1 MTMTQWQPRYD
12 PDEHARRLDQG
23 TAPQGHGQPRQQPPP
38 QWPPQPQPPYQPQYQ
53 QPQPGWQQPP
63 PQFPPPGP
71 GHRQPPRKRKG
82 GLAAFLIG
90 GTAAVIVVIVIAA
103 AANSG
108 KTPAPSASSPAAPP
122 ASASAP
128 SSPAAAAAAA
138 QTVTYSV
145 TGSPADVTYGPA
157 GSDLSGHVPLHKTVK
172 LGNPSYYAISAQ
184 LQGGGT
190 VKCEISVNGKVVSKA
205 TATGGYNLAQCEI
218 VQDPFS
224 GGWQDANSA

>member
-1 MTMTQWQPRYD
+1 MTMTQWQPQYD
-12 PDEHARRLDQG
+12 PDAHARRLDQG
-23 TAPQGHGQPRQQPPP
+23 GAPQGYGQQRQQSPGQWPPPWQQQPP
-38 QWPPQPQPPYQPQYQ
+38 QY
-53 QPQPGWQQPP
+53 
-63 PQFPPPGP
+63 PPPGP

-82 GLAAFLIG
+82 GTLAAFLIG
-90 GTAAVIVVIVIAA
+90 GSIAVIAVIAVAA

-108 KTPAPSASSPAAPP
+108 KTPAASASSPAAPP
-122 ASASAP
+122 ASAPAH
-128 SSPAAAAAAA
+128 SSPAVAAAA

-157 GSDLSGHVPLHKTVK
+157 GSDLSAHVPLHKTAK